1 MTRTIRRPRRGA
13 FTLVEVLVV
22 VSILA
27 ILAALATAA
36 FYRVRASQSISAS
49 EATINKLESG
59 LGRKWS
65 AVLDNAKQAGIPDGL
80 VTFAGNDRDRARVL
94 YTYLLLK
101 NEFPTT
107 FGEAGV
113 GGSYNTGLPMNPQ
126 ATALTVPGYGTVAA
140 LPGKA
145 AYAAPVFDYLRRNY
159 PSQAVTVTFGNTAE
173 DSAAL
178 LYQAL
183 TATGTRGETMTG
195 DGLQGQVG
203 QVTVSIQVNGSA
215 PGTPLTLPAYIDA
228 WGQPISFSR
237 HTFLP
242 ELNGREFSKA
252 KQPAAQ
258 GGPFRD
264 PIDPFG
270 KLVTPTPGSN
280 NTPAVG
286 VWTVGSGANY
296 SLKQFWAAL
305 YPAPSPHWA
314 YDGAFPTEY
323 KADGI
328 PGGNTNPPAFGPH
341 NWQPTLISAG
351 ANKKLATA
359 AGANFGGDDDLI
371 SVRMAREGNKGN

>member
-36 FYRVRASQSISAS
+36 FYRVRASQSIGAT
-49 EATINKLESG
+49 EATISKLKSG
-59 LGRKWS
+59 LDQKWT
-65 AVLDNAKQAGIPDGL
+65 AVLDSAKQAGVPDGL

-94 YTYLLLK
+94 FTYLMLK

-107 FGEAGV
+107 FAEAGLV
-113 GGSYNTGLPMNPQ
+113 GSFAVAPQ
-126 ATALTVPGYGTVAA
+126 MTPQPTALIVNNFTLASI
-140 LPGKA
+140 PGKA
-145 AYAAPVFDYLRRNY
+145 AYTAPVFDYLKRNY
-159 PSQAVTVTFGNTAE
+159 ANQTVTLTFGNTAE

-178 LYQAL
+178 LYQIL
-183 TATGTRGETMTG
+183 TATGTRGQTMSG

-203 QVTVSIQVNGSA
+203 QVTVSLQVNGSA
-215 PGTPLTLPAYIDA
+215 PSTPLTLPAYIDA

-237 HTFLP
+237 HTFLA
-242 ELNGREFSKA
+242 ELNDPTMGFTKA
-252 KQPAAQ
+252 KQPATQ

-264 PIDPFG
+264 PLDPFG
-270 KLVTPTPGSN
+270 KLVTPTPGIN
-280 NTPAVG
+280 NTPG
-286 VWTVGSGANY
+286 SGWTVGTGANY
-296 SLKQFWAAL
+296 SLQQFWAAL
-305 YPAPSPHWA
+305 YPAASPHWS
-314 YDGAFPTEY
+314 YDGAFPTNY
-323 KADGI
+323 KADAITGAQN
-328 PGGNTNPPAFGPH
+328 GPPATGPW
-341 NWQPTLISAG
+341 NWQPAILSAG